1 MYADDY
7 VEEIRVIDVAQ
18 EFSVLAK
25 ANIGKKFSR
34 EDAIMAFT
42 IENKKLT
49 VSINGINIRW
59 SDLEELLEQFE
70 AGEWKEI

>member
-1 MYADDY
+1 MQNDDY
-7 VEEIRVIDVAQ
+7 LEEIKIIDVAQ

-25 ANIGKKFSR
+25 ANIGKFFLR
-34 EDAIMAFT
+34 EDAVMAFSVA
-42 IENKKLT
+42 NKKVT

-59 SDLEELLEQFE
+59 TELEIILDQFE